1 MYGFIGFAHKVTPKK
16 KAAQTC
22 TAFCLFLCVQ
32 IESSVEAIHT
42 PAGIYKL
49 LLAGEERMAFGTNVH
64 AQLRFRGAGLKFIA
78 AGAFHSR
85 GFVFGMNTLFHF
97 HSPLSGFHQISIGIL
112 PQRRKKSKPFFL
124 KALNIYTNG
133 LPERKRIQICL
144 PHIRFKDL
152 LRSISIN
159 A

>member
-1 MYGFIGFAHKVTPKK
+1 M
-16 KAAQTC
+16 
-22 TAFCLFLCVQ
+22 Q
-32 IESSVEAIHT
+32 ILKEKTLLIQAVALLEHVNT
-42 PAGIYKL
+42 PAGIDEL
-49 LLAGEERMAFGTNVH
+49 LLAREERMAFGTNVH

-124 KALNIYTNG
+124 KVLNIYANG
-133 LPERKRIQICL
+133 LPERK
-144 PHIRFKDL
+144 
-152 LRSISIN
+152 
-159 A
+159 